1 MTRYVIRRM
10 IQAVMVMFGV
20 MTLTFFLIRLS
31 GDPAAFFVDIN
42 LEWDE
47 ERVDLELNYA
57 RLRLGFNDPL
67 PIQYAKYVWRVL
79 RLDFRDSFRYQAPTR
94 DIVFE
99 RLPRTIQ
106 LGLAQYVFAIVT
118 GLPLGVMAALR
129 RGSLFDTGATTVSVV
144 GFIFPNFWLGILLII
159 LFAVVLGWLP
169 SSGYESWKHY
179 ILPTITGGVA
189 GTAVL
194 ARYARSGMLEVMNQD
209 YIRTARSKGLAERT
223 VVVRHAFRN
232 GMITL
237 LSITVP
243 LTTAILG
250 GSIIIENIFAWPG
263 IGQLFVQSMSVRD
276 YPVVFMLT
284 IVLGSISVLIFLVL
298 DLTYAMADP
307 RIRFGTSAT

>member
-1 MTRYVIRRM
+1 MTRYVIRRV
-10 IQAVMVMFGV
+10 IQAIMVMFGV

-31 GDPAAFFVDIN
+31 GDPAAFFVDID

-47 ERVDLELNYA
+47 ERVELELNYA
-57 RLRLGFNDPL
+57 RLRLGFDDPL
-67 PIQYAKYVWRVL
+67 PVQYVKYLWRVVTF
-79 RLDFRDSFRYQAPTR
+79 DFEESFRYQAPTTE
-94 DIVFE
+94 IVLE

-106 LGLAQYVFAIVT
+106 LGFAQYVFAIVT
-118 GLPLGVMAALR
+118 GLPLGIMAALR
-129 RGSLFDTGATTVSVV
+129 RGSLFDTGATTASVV

-169 SSGYESWKHY
+169 SSGYESWQHY
-179 ILPTITGGVA
+179 ILPTITGGVG

-209 YIRTARSKGLAERT
+209 YIRTARAKGLAERT
-223 VVVRHAFRN
+223 VIVRHAFRN

-250 GSIIIENIFAWPG
+250 GSIVIENIFAWPG

-284 IVLGSISVLIFLVL
+284 IVLGTISVFIFLLL

-307 RIRFGTSAT
+307 RIRFGTSDT